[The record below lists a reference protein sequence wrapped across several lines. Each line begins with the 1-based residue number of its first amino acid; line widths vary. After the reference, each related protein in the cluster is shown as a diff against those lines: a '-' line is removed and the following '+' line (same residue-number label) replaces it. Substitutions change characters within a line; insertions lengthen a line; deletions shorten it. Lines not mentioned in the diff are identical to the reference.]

1 MTNIEDRADD
11 YVKHYGNTM
20 LAAGKVLK
28 DAFCAGAKSQ
38 YVEMTK
44 WNSPDNPPE
53 YHGNLYSRT
62 LLGKIG
68 VDGVGFVYVL
78 CAFDHSAKVFVQVP
92 TVRPIQKIIGW
103 RPIYDFYEPGE
114 TTQ

>member
-1 MTNIEDRADD
+1 MTSIEDRADD

-38 YVEMTK
+38 YVEMST
-44 WNSPDNPPE
+44 WNSPDEPPE
-53 YHGNLYSRT
+53 YHGNQYSRS
-62 LLGKIG
+62 LLGKIKVEG
-68 VDGVGFVYVL
+68 PDFMYVF
-78 CAFDHSAKVFVQVP
+78 CAYDHRQKTFVQLPVAK
-92 TVRPIQKIIGW
+92 RISNLIGW